1 MRKLIYHIAASLD
14 NFIAHP
20 DGSVDGFLLDG
31 DFVVDFVEA
40 IKSYGAVLMGRKT
53 YEAGYAFGLQPGEP
67 AYTQLN
73 PGLVNY
79 IFSNTLSMKSNDR
92 IQLVR
97 GDAAAFVRQLKAQ
110 PGRPIWLC
118 GGGELAGE
126 LLAAQLIDEL
136 VVKCN
141 PILLGSGIRLFGTA
155 EHKAGLHLLESKA
168 YACGLVRMSYSI
180 NYSVV

>member
-1 MRKLIYHIAASLD
+1 MRKLIYHVAASLD
-14 NFIAHP
+14 SFIAHP

-53 YEAGYAFGLQPGEP
+53 YEAGYTFGLQPGET
-67 AYTQLN
+67 AYTHLN
-73 PGLVNY
+73 PELANY
-79 IFSNTLSMKSNDR
+79 IFSNTLSMESNDR
-92 IQLVR
+92 IEL
-97 GDAAAFVRQLKAQ
+97 VRQLKAQ

-126 LLAAQLIDEL
+126 LLAAQLINEL

-155 EHKAGLHLLESKA
+155 EHKVGLHLLESKA
-168 YACGLVRMSYSI
+168 YAFGLVRMSYSI